1 MSLAFVADDLQHHAA
16 AVAAQDSSG
25 LVHAQLFGDADAG
38 LLEAQLRRILSL
50 DHSGR
55 DWAEIGAR
63 DVVIGQLQR
72 ELPGLR
78 PVLFHSPYEAAAWS
92 ILSQRRHRAQ
102 ATAVRKRLSAAHGRV
117 FQLPGGDLES
127 FPLPEELLR
136 VDSFP
141 SLEPLRIERLH
152 AVARAALDG
161 QLNPARLLAMS
172 PEAALADLRRI
183 PGIGPTYADLILL
196 RSTGATDMLTL
207 AEPHLPTY
215 VAHFYGLPH
224 PATAG
229 ELEGIADAWR
239 PFRTWTS
246 VLIRVAGDRAQ
257 IGGGR

>member
-1 MSLAFVADDLQHHAA
+1 
-16 AVAAQDSSG
+16 
-25 LVHAQLFGDADAG
+25 
-38 LLEAQLRRILSL
+38 
-50 DHSGR
+50 
-55 DWAEIGAR
+55 
-63 DVVIGQLQR
+63 
-72 ELPGLR
+72 
-78 PVLFHSPYEAAAWS
+78 
-92 ILSQRRHRAQ
+92 
-102 ATAVRKRLSAAHGRV
+102 
-117 FQLPGGDLES
+117 
-127 FPLPEELLR
+127 
-136 VDSFP
+136 
-141 SLEPLRIERLH
+141 
-152 AVARAALDG
+152 
-161 QLNPARLLAMS
+161 MS

-257 IGGGR
+257 IGGGRERPPPLQQAGERRDADQDFGQEQEQGLHGVVATG